1 MTEEMLKTVLETAHA
16 KTDKEGAS
24 ILPEGR
30 SMTLYAAHDGVPL
43 TVSKI
48 EAVRITHGI
57 IRAKNIKGETF
68 VLAVDD
74 LFAAAIDAGSEVLS
88 ARKAGFMTGS

>member
-16 KTDKEGAS
+16 KTDKDGAS

-30 SMTLYAAHDGVPL
+30 SMTLYAAHDGVAL

-48 EAVRITHGI
+48 EAVRISHGI
-57 IRAKNIKGETF
+57 VRARNLKGETF
-68 VLAVDD
+68 VLATDD
-74 LFAAAIDAGSEVLS
+74 LFAAAIDAGSEVL
-88 ARKAGFMTGS
+88 AGRKAGFLA